1 MSIYEQQLRE
11 KKARIGVWGAG
22 FIGFSTLAHFGRQGV
37 RGVAVDIDKAKV
49 DAVNSGQV
57 HEVGMLEWLG
67 FPVEPISGAG
77 TIRGTTDYKDLM
89 APDIIAHF
97 IAIPTEKDGEP
108 YYAALEN
115 VVGKLTELKGGTHEV
130 PPLVIVE
137 STLTP
142 GTTDAKIVPLFEKAG
157 IKIGTD
163 ILLGIAPRRDWFVD
177 DTKALTDLDR
187 VYGGYDHAAG
197 DAMGAVLGIVCK
209 VLHRASDHRVAEM
222 VKSFENSYR
231 HVEITLANQL
241 SLAYPDVNI
250 REALR
255 LVGTKWNIGTFYPGF
270 GTGGYCIPLS
280 SRYVMAGARNPD
292 ALSIVKGTIQTDDDI
307 NLQIAQ
313 NLIDRGYKS
322 VGVLGLSYKANLKV
336 SILSPTIPFV
346 RRLKEAGIHVALND
360 PLFSAEEIDS
370 ELGVPTFDFPDGLSG
385 FDAVVL
391 VVGHDA
397 YHGTADE
404 VLSSLEGCKYVLDN
418 AATWEPLRDKIAS
431 MGIEYH
437 VAGDENWLS

>member
-1 MSIYEQQLRE
+1 MGSYGKLLVDQ
-11 KKARIGVWGAG
+11 KARIGVWGAG
-22 FIGFSTLAHFGRQGV
+22 FIGLSTLAHFGRQGV
-37 RGVAVDIDKAKV
+37 KGVAVDIDQDKV
-49 DAVNSGQV
+49 DAVNRGEV
-57 HEVGMLEWLG
+57 KEVGMLEWLG
-67 FPVEPISGAG
+67 FPIEPLASQG
-77 TIRGTTDYKDLM
+77 TIRATVDHRELL
-89 APDIIAHF
+89 APDVIAHF

-115 VVGKLTELKGGTHEV
+115 VIAKLTELKVGSRPV
-130 PPLVIVE
+130 PPLVIIE

-142 GTTDAKIVPLFEKAG
+142 GTTDEKVVPMFRDAG
-157 IKIGTD
+157 IEVGTD

-187 VYGGYDHAAG
+187 VFGGYDAATS
-197 DAMGAVLGIVCK
+197 DAMQDVIGIVCK

-280 SRYVMAGARNPD
+280 SRYVMAGARRPD
-292 ALSIVKGTIQTDDDI
+292 ALSIVKGTIATDDDI
-307 NLQIAQ
+307 NLKIAQ
-313 NLIDRGYKS
+313 NLVDRGYKR

-346 RRLKEAGIHVALND
+346 RRLKEAGVDVSLND
-360 PLFSAEEIDS
+360 PLFPADEIS
-370 ELGVPTFDFPDGLSG
+370 RELGVPTFGFPEELSG

-397 YHGTADE
+397 YRRETDE
-404 VLSSLEGCKYVLDN
+404 LFKHLEGCRYVLDN
-418 AATWEPLRDKIAS
+418 AAVWECHKDRFAS

-437 VAGDENWLS
+437 VSGDENWLS